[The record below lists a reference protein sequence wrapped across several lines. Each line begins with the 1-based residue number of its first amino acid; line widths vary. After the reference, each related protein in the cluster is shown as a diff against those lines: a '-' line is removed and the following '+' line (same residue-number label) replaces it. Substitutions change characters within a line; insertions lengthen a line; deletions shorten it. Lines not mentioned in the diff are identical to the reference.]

1 LHDVAFEGEEVA
13 QDPILRLFQLP
24 FNVFLFYDYD
34 EDNNLYA

>member
-1 LHDVAFEGEEVA
+1 MLHSKGKSEVA